1 MTLLVYIA
9 GPYRAPTTW
18 EIHKNI
24 HNARVWG
31 VVVARAGAYPMIPH
45 SNTAH
50 FDGAVEGD
58 DFWLQG
64 TLEMMRRCDGVFLT
78 PGWTRSSGSRA
89 EKLEAESYGIPI
101 LDADGWGERGGSH
114 IHEDVVCWLA
124 TVTPRFA
131 HARKDD

>member
-1 MTLLVYIA
+1 MSLLVYVA

-18 EIHKNI
+18 EIQKNI

-31 VVVARAGAYPMIPH
+31 VVVAKAGAYPMIPH

-78 PGWTRSSGSRA
+78 DGWTRSSGSRA
-89 EKLEAESYGIPI
+89 EAEEARKLGIPCF
-101 LDADGWGERGGSH
+101 DGEGWAPSGRSHEREVFVAW
-114 IHEDVVCWLA
+114 INTLK
-124 TVTPRFA
+124 PRFT
-131 HARKDD
+131 HAL

>member
-18 EIHKNI
+18 EIQKNI
-24 HNARVWG
+24 HNARLWG

-58 DFWLQG
+58 DFWLNG
-64 TLEMMRRCDGVFLT
+64 TLEMMRRCDGVLLID
-78 PGWTRSSGSRA
+78 GWTRSSGACEEQRQA
-89 EKLEAESYGIPI
+89 AALGIP
-101 LDADGWGERGGSH
+101 LLSADGWSSRGGSH
-114 IHEDVVCWLA
+114 IHEDVAAWIEKLK
-124 TVTPRFA
+124 PRFA
-131 HARKDD
+131 HAAV

>member
-18 EIHKNI
+18 GIQKNI
-24 HNARVWG
+24 HNARLWG

-50 FDGAVEGD
+50 FDGAVDGD

-64 TLEMMRRCDGVFLT
+64 TLEMMRRCDGVLLID
-78 PGWTRSSGSRA
+78 GWMRSTGACEEERQA
-89 EKLEAESYGIPI
+89 AALGIP
-101 LDADGWGERGGSH
+101 LLSADGWSNRGGSH
-114 IHEDVVCWLA
+114 IHEDVAAWIGLLK
-124 TVTPRFA
+124 PRFA
-131 HARKDD
+131 HAAV